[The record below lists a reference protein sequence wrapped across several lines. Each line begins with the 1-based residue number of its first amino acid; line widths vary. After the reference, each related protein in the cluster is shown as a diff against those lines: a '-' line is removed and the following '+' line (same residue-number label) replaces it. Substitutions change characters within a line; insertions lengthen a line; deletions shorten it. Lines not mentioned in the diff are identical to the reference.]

1 MKSRRAQVARV
12 FPTAIIPFLLLVLVG
27 CGNPNAESGEEL
39 ELTQDA
45 GTSGFAGTV
54 TTIEPDEPADPQ
66 GGEEPESTDDTGDA
80 GWVGGGRV
88 IDLSGELIRI
98 ESIGLGMEW
107 TGFEVV
113 QLWREDSADA
123 EEREDAPDAEERED
137 APDAEEREDA
147 PDLSTFYHFTLTEGT
162 LRDSETGAAE
172 ALGGAFTLRCAD
184 VSGPDCE
191 RPAEYGAGLLRL
203 QDYRLE
209 SGEEIYAGPWLR
221 PVPFEGASFPGPQ
234 LYVPRPAILAD
245 PGFVMSEGEISRF
258 TLVLSQEVIE
268 ADEDS
273 QTIRFEALLGEG
285 TAQAGGGGG
294 DSRFVLPMEMT
305 VEGARVAFE
314 QTFEFSPDACELVPE
329 YNFILQ
335 PELPSLEEMGL
346 YAPDWA
352 TVRWDPSG
360 VLSVYT
366 EGDLEV
372 RDADFEIPGLTG
384 LSFLARGSITVE
396 GEVRALSEPGVEA
409 DLAMLSL
416 IAGETITLDGALPA
430 SERIVI
436 KGGEIVIREGSQ
448 IAATDTLE
456 ISETGGPRG
465 LFSRPD
471 TGADGGNVTLTTGQ
485 NDTDL
490 FVSSGL
496 ENARPTTNYSV
507 SNYSASN
514 YYQELSRVRPDDEL
528 VWDLGSTQN
537 NVGNGLLVAL
547 SPEFTDQVASVQ
559 GYVSGDDPPPS
570 GDGEILTLSMISSV
584 TSDDELVWD
593 LGSTQY
599 NLANGL
605 LVALSPEFTDQVPW
619 VRGYL
624 SGDDPRP
631 RGCVDGPCRPGPIER
646 EYRFECGLPTLVS
659 ESEPEEIGSFSF
671 VASRA
676 SDAGAGNR

>member
-12 FPTAIIPFLLLVLVG
+12 FPTAIVPFLLLVLVS

-66 GGEEPESTDDTGDA
+66 GGEEPESTDGTGDA
-80 GWVGGGRV
+80 GLVGGGRV
-88 IDLSGELIRI
+88 I
-98 ESIGLGMEW
+98 
-107 TGFEVV
+107 
-113 QLWREDSADA
+113 
-123 EEREDAPDAEERED
+123 
-137 APDAEEREDA
+137 
-147 PDLSTFYHFTLTEGT
+147 DLSTFYHFTLTEGT

-184 VSGPDCE
+184 ISGPDCE
-191 RPAEYGAGLLRL
+191 RPAEYGAALLRL

-209 SGEEIYAGPWLR
+209 SGEEIYAGPWLH
-221 PVPFEGASFPGPQ
+221 PVPFEGASFPGP
-234 LYVPRPAILAD
+234 LFFVPRPAILAD

-346 YAPDWA
+346 YAPDWS

-496 ENARPTTNYSV
+496 ENSRPTINYSV
-507 SNYSASN
+507 SS
-514 YYQELSRVRPDDEL
+514 
-528 VWDLGSTQN
+528 
-537 NVGNGLLVAL
+537 GLLVAV

-559 GYVSGDDPPPS
+559 GYVSGDDPPS
-570 GDGEILTLSMISSV
+570 
-584 TSDDELVWD
+584 
-593 LGSTQY
+593 
-599 NLANGL
+599 
-605 LVALSPEFTDQVPW
+605 
-619 VRGYL
+619 
-624 SGDDPRP
+624 
-631 RGCVDGPCRPGPIER
+631 RGCVDGPCRPGPIEG

-659 ESEPEEIGSFSF
+659 ESESEEIGSFSF
-671 VASRA
+671 VASRP
-676 SDAGAGNR
+676 SDAGAENR

>member
-66 GGEEPESTDDTGDA
+66 GGEEPESTDGTGDA
-80 GWVGGGRV
+80 GLVGGGRV
-88 IDLSGELIRI
+88 I
-98 ESIGLGMEW
+98 
-107 TGFEVV
+107 
-113 QLWREDSADA
+113 
-123 EEREDAPDAEERED
+123 
-137 APDAEEREDA
+137 
-147 PDLSTFYHFTLTEGT
+147 DLSTFYHFTLTEGT

-209 SGEEIYAGPWLR
+209 SGEEIYAGPWLH
-221 PVPFEGASFPGPQ
+221 PVPFEGASFPGP
-234 LYVPRPAILAD
+234 LFFVPRPAILAD

-485 NDTDL
+485 NETDL

-496 ENARPTTNYSV
+496 ENSRPTTNYSV
-507 SNYSASN
+507 S
-514 YYQELSRVRPDDEL
+514 
-528 VWDLGSTQN
+528 
-537 NVGNGLLVAL
+537 NGLLVAL